1 MVIAAYYAGEMR
13 FCQQFQRNRKIF
25 DKNGCITYND
35 TPMLELKQITKKYN
49 NVSVVK
55 GVSFCA
61 KPGEIVGYLG
71 PNGAGKS
78 TTVKILAGLLEQTA
92 GKIFL
97 DGKDIDRD
105 IIGYKHKIG
114 YVPEQSE
121 LYPHLT
127 GREYLQLVGRLR
139 QIQENILDNKINGLM
154 EQFGLSVDM
163 YLPISNYSRGMR
175 QKILIAAA
183 LLHNPDLLLLDEPLS
198 GLDISTTLV
207 FKDILAQLSRMGKII
222 IFSSHILEVVEKICH
237 RVIIINKGEIIADDS
252 VQQLSTL
259 MKLPSLE
266 SIFKQLTHQEDT
278 RKTAAHIISLMQM
291 QPL

>member
-1 MVIAAYYAGEMR
+1 
-13 FCQQFQRNRKIF
+13 
-25 DKNGCITYND
+25 
-35 TPMLELKQITKKYN
+35 MLELKQVTKKYN
-49 NVSVVK
+49 NVAVVK

-61 KPGEIVGYLG
+61 KPGEILGYLG

-78 TTVKILAGLLEQTA
+78 TTVKILAGLLEPTA

-127 GREYLQLVGRLR
+127 GQEYLQLVGRLR
-139 QIQENILDNKINGLM
+139 QIQENILDDKIIGLM
-154 EQFGLSVDM
+154 EQLGLSVDM

-175 QKILIAAA
+175 QKVLIAAA

-198 GLDISTTLV
+198 GLDVSTTLI
-207 FKDILAQLSRMGKII
+207 FKDILAQLARMGKII
-222 IFSSHILEVVEKICH
+222 IFSSHILEVVEKICQ
-237 RVIIINKGEIIADDS
+237 RVIIINRGEIVADDS

-266 SIFKQLTHQEDT
+266 SIFKQLVHQEDT
-278 RKTAAHIISLMQM
+278 GKTAARIISLMQM